1 MDYSTEM
8 ENLNSKLSEL
18 KQVFRIGEKVIPG
31 IQKLIE
37 FMAEILPLLNN
48 INYSIEE
55 STKKIP
61 KATNQLNDVT
71 HATEIATTEILDKVD
86 QINEEI
92 SKWEDFILNYNTKVR
107 KRNEIFDK
115 LEAAISDNPAALEL
129 LKEYEN
135 LFPLNGTQQYFKD
148 SIANV
153 RNGLETITITLQVQ
167 DITAQQLS
175 AVNHLILSVQK
186 KLSGLIVDLSGEEIK
201 LVNAGNQI
209 DVPTDVNFDPNAS
222 FVPSDDK
229 QNMVDEIL
237 NQANG
242 FSSQDEIDKLFN
254 NNGK

>member
-86 QINEEI
+86 QINSEI
-92 SKWEDFILNYNTKVR
+92 SQWEEFIIKYNSKIR
-107 KRNEIFDK
+107 KRKEVYEKLMREI
-115 LEAAISDNPAALEL
+115 ENNPTAVDL
-129 LKEYEN
+129 LNEYEN

-148 SIANV
+148 SIAKV
-153 RNGLETITITLQVQ
+153 RAGLETITITLQVQ
-167 DITAQQLS
+167 DITAQQLL
-175 AVNHLILSVQK
+175 AVNHLIISVQK
-186 KLSGLIVDLSGEEIK
+186 RLSGLIVDLSGEEVK
-201 LVNAGNQI
+201 LVTSVEQI
-209 DVPTDVNFDPNAS
+209 EQPTDVNFDPNAS
-222 FVPSDDK
+222 FTPSVDK
-229 QNMVDEIL
+229 QNMVDEIMS
-237 NQANG
+237 QANAL
-242 FSSQDEIDKLFN
+242 SSQDEIDKLFN